1 MKQLLFMA
9 VLAGCLAAPQTVAQ
23 TQNRVEHKVVKT
35 NQTTIRD
42 NSKPK
47 SVSNTRSIQ
56 AQPVKASRDGSHVST
71 RPQIGNETL
80 NKPRTQQRKSN
91 RVNVPKTTRKQSHE
105 AKVENLQQ
113 LDQEKKAKLE
123 RLSEAELRLKRASS
137 EKDKAQR
144 ELDALIE
151 RQRQEMLKLE
161 ARHSK
166 EAANGWTEEMRQRH
180 EREINELDARHARER
195 MDLQHALDQA
205 MAEYDTALDIRDA
218 ARRAVNK

>member
-47 SVSNTRSIQ
+47 SVNNTRSIQ
-56 AQPVKASRDGSHVST
+56 AQPVKTSRDGSHVST
-71 RPQIGNETL
+71 RPQVGKETL
-80 NKPRTQQRKSN
+80 NKARTQQRKSN

-105 AKVENLQQ
+105 AKAEKLQQ

-205 MAEYDTALDIRDA
+205 MTEYDTALDIRDA